1 MAATELLVPLST
13 VTNGMT
19 SMMGQWMSTHTL
31 PNYVMD
37 VVKPAYS
44 GLHAQEYKTRNDTA
58 PVTAGDIE
66 TGIAKHG
73 FLEQGGRQA
82 KRKATSNVFKHAATC
97 TCTSSS
103 TFSEHICHCLN
114 STPDNLMKHGLSS
127 AIDPTAMTMAGMLEQ
142 SNFKALLNT
151 IEHFTDAQVGAF
163 WNWLVPVFEREPN
176 AAISVI
182 MTATSYFPIVASP
195 ISQHGMPVVA
205 RSKTAS
211 RRAYLEHYGIS
222 ASIDVDLFTCE
233 KGKIHWA
240 QQILQIS
247 KGIALSQRYG
257 AAVALAN
264 SGLPQPTQ
272 PGELPT
278 RPTIDEFYNIRAA
291 TFASLQTASQNAW
304 KTLVGKLDEQLGKQH
319 AASGERVMV
328 VTQDVPRVL
337 INENSN
343 NTREDTSGPR
353 GPNMLEEEDLQVR
366 KLWQVLTAV
375 VPDFLLSPGNFRN
388 PFRRYEEIGEYVTC
402 FDDTPMGSAYSPNTR
417 DRLVMTAKGNEVLR
431 FTSAI
436 RNLAIWNGNAPR
448 DFGIVAGNNQTFPYH
463 SGGRLPP
470 TPGVAASI
478 GDVLSYQADR
488 HFDELLDFMRG
499 VVKDVMALPGADAGA
514 KIAAFGP
521 TLPQPAAAAFPPAFA
536 EVRAA
541 LTNDAILD
549 AYMGIAFTKANMLKL
564 HTSSIRVPFGVI
576 VANPHKRYIVS
587 DGARMI
593 AGQVV
598 MRLDREGDAAIITN
612 QDRTHSIIA
621 EKWHGTAVIES
632 RNIAFARS
640 IVINSRLNNGMNG
653 ESLQPIDITNAEN
666 YDPVNWKF
674 GNGDAIYI
682 PVPIWFRQTPE
693 NLFLPGHI
701 KWHSAHFSSTGNDS
715 LTNGYPSSDVIS
727 SIFNLRNV
735 GLGGERI
742 IPQAQGFEGQPSAP
756 NLNCRMAAFYK
767 SDKDGQF
774 KYRVEGNGWWKAAL
788 TFCDDAAHVRMG
800 KVPVQTGVVNEQLVS
815 TGF

>member
-1 MAATELLVPLST
+1 MAATDLLVPLST

-19 SMMGQWMSTHTL
+19 SMMGQWMTTHTL

-44 GLHAQEYKTRNDTA
+44 GLHFQEYKTRNDTA
-58 PVTAGDIE
+58 PVTSGDIE

-73 FLEQGGRQA
+73 FFDQGGRQA
-82 KRKATSNVFKHAATC
+82 KRKATSNVFKHSATC
-97 TCTSSS
+97 TCNSSS
-103 TFSEHICHCLN
+103 TFSEHICRCLN

-176 AAISVI
+176 AALSVI
-182 MTATSYFPIVASP
+182 MTATRYFPIVASP

-205 RSKTAS
+205 RSKTES
-211 RRAYLEHYGIS
+211 RRAYLEHFGIS

-278 RPTIDEFYNIRAA
+278 RPTIDEFYNISAA
-291 TFASLQTASQNAW
+291 TFASLQTPSQNAW

-402 FDDTPMGSAYSPNTR
+402 FDDTPMGSTYSPNTR

-436 RNLAIWNGNAPR
+436 RNLAIWNGNVPR
-448 DFGIVAGNNQTFPYH
+448 EFMPAAGNLHTFPY
-463 SGGRLPP
+463 SIPAPGRA
-470 TPGVAASI
+470 GSAASI
-478 GDVLSYQADR
+478 GEVLSFEAAD
-488 HFDELLDFMRG
+488 HFEELLEFMRG
-499 VVKDVMALPGADAGA
+499 VVKDVMALTGDT
-514 KIAAFGP
+514 IAAKLAGIV
-521 TLPQPAAAAFPPAFA
+521 LPQ
-536 EVRAA
+536 AA
-541 LTNDAILD
+541 LAAVPPVFADLGIALNSDAILT
-549 AYMGIAFTKANMLKL
+549 AYMGTAFTKANMVKL
-564 HTSSIRVPFGVI
+564 HTMGIRVPFGVI

-640 IVINSRLNNGMNG
+640 IVVNSRLNNGMNG
-653 ESLQPIDITNAEN
+653 ESLAPIDVAHIEN

-674 GNGDAIYI
+674 GAGDAIYI

-701 KWHSAHFSSTGNDS
+701 KWHSAHFASTGDDNR
-715 LTNGYPSSDVIS
+715 TNGYPSSDVIS
-727 SIFNLRNV
+727 SIFGLRNI

-800 KVPVQTGVVNEQLVS
+800 KVPTQTGVVNEQLVS